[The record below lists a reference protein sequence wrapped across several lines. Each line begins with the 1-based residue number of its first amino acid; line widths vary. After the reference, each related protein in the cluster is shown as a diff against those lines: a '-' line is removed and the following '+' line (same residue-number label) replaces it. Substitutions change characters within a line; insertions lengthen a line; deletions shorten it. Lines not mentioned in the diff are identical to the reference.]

1 MDEQTI
7 LNKKYEETL
16 KTLNDSHH
24 NRMKALTNQHQL
36 ATETLIS
43 QFTQE
48 INMMKASHK
57 AGLDRLLNDHSQNNE
72 KYEEIIK
79 CLKEENTG
87 NIEKIRKKHE
97 KELKDLHFK
106 LNQHFLIEKQRM
118 VEQFEREKQ
127 DMAESVGKE
136 RDSQVKMVISKI
148 YEENRKEWK
157 MQEGK
162 LTEEIRV
169 LRFQLESQKLKVKA
183 QEDFVRKSKEGFDL
197 QSEDFN
203 WKGKEWSVENI
214 DNLSIFCDKDKN
226 ERAVQTE
233 MREGAERGVQTE
245 EVEEVGLKVR
255 EIQVEFDSILDSI
268 TVKAQSCILNKNR
281 VIAECQSKIS
291 NLLLQNKELS
301 ALIKS
306 LNT

>member
-1 MDEQTI
+1 
-7 LNKKYEETL
+7 
-16 KTLNDSHH
+16 
-24 NRMKALTNQHQL
+24 MKALTNQHQL

-57 AGLDRLLNDHSQNNE
+57 AGIDRLIADHSQNNE

-79 CLKEENTG
+79 SLKEENTG

-97 KELKDLHFK
+97 KELKDLQFR
-106 LNQHFLIEKQRM
+106 LNQQFLIEKQRM

-127 DMAESVGKE
+127 DIVESVGKE

-157 MQEGK
+157 VQETR

-197 QSEDFN
+197 MSEDFN

-214 DNLSIFCDKDKN
+214 ENLSIFRDKDKDKEEDRNGNGNGN
-226 ERAVQTE
+226 ERAVQTDV
-233 MREGAERGVQTE
+233 REFSDRAVQSE
-245 EVEEVGLKVR
+245 EVDEVSSRVH
-255 EIQVEFDSILDSI
+255 EIQAEFDLILDDI
-268 TVKAQSCILNKNR
+268 MGKAQKCISNKNR
-281 VIAECQSKIS
+281 VIAECQGKIS
-291 NLLLQNKELS
+291 NLLLQNSELS